1 MNTLGINQ
9 PLIAVGD
16 TDGLIAVLSEEDAS
30 HDKAVST
37 VAKLLQHDAQ
47 TVFPLTTIIETVT
60 TLKRKLNRADLAE
73 KVVSRIT
80 SGTSGALS
88 IENVDT
94 DMLNEALKVF
104 DPKGSKQNTLF
115 DRVVVATAKKL
126 NTKIIFSTDNWYEKL
141 GFILATNLFQKQNQ
155 K

>member
-1 MNTLGINQ
+1 MNTRGINQ

-16 TDGLIAVLSEEDAS
+16 TDGLIAILSEEDAN

-37 VAKLLQHDAQ
+37 VEKLLQHDAQ
-47 TVFPLTTIIETVT
+47 TVFPLTTIVETIT
-60 TLKRKLNRADLAE
+60 TLKRKLNRTDLVQ
-73 KVVSRIT
+73 KVISRIT
-80 SGTSGALS
+80 SGTLS

-94 DMLNEALKVF
+94 VMLSEALKVF

-115 DRVVVATAKKL
+115 DAVVVATAKKL

-141 GFILATNLFQKQNQ
+141 GFILATNLFQKKDQ

>member
-1 MNTLGINQ
+1 MNTRGINQ

-16 TDGLIAVLSEEDAS
+16 TDGLIAVLSEEDAG
-30 HDKAVST
+30 HNKAVST

-60 TLKRKLNRADLAE
+60 TLRRKLNRADLAE
-73 KVVSRIT
+73 KVVSRIMD
-80 SGTSGALS
+80 GTLS

-104 DPKGSKQNTLF
+104 DPKRSKQNTLF
-115 DRVVVATAKKL
+115 DAIVVVTAKKL

-141 GFILATNLFQKQNQ
+141 GFTLAANLFQN
-155 K
+155 

>member
-1 MNTLGINQ
+1 MNTRGINQ

-16 TDGLIAVLSEEDAS
+16 TDGLIAVLSEEDAN
-30 HDKAVST
+30 HEKAVST

-60 TLKRKLNRADLAE
+60 TLRRKLNRADLAE
-73 KVVSRIT
+73 KVVSRIMD
-80 SGTSGALS
+80 GTLS

-104 DPKGSKQNTLF
+104 DPKRSKQNTLF
-115 DRVVVATAKKL
+115 DAIVVATAKKL

-141 GFILATNLFQKQNQ
+141 GFILAANLFQN
-155 K
+155 